1 MFQKELLYQT
11 VELFLHVTN
20 EQPEHICQLIFTL
33 QDPTNNVQCLKEKE
47 DVHELLQ
54 LLPLNKDQQGQGIG
68 DIFHFVKKIVK
79 SKVARNIGK
88 MALGNL
94 PGAVEKLSG
103 KVKNKKLKKILG
115 SENVKNLLN
124 NGTAYDIKKLQ

>member
-1 MFQKELLYQT
+1 
-11 VELFLHVTN
+11 
-20 EQPEHICQLIFTL
+20 
-33 QDPTNNVQCLKEKE
+33 
-47 DVHELLQ
+47 
-54 LLPLNKDQQGQGIG
+54 
-68 DIFHFVKKIVK
+68 
-79 SKVARNIGK
+79 